1 MKIPQFIILTLIIIA
16 LVGFADSSYL
26 AWKHYSNVSVTCRV
40 FEGCDRVL
48 ASAYATI
55 GNTPVA
61 LFGVIYYGF
70 LLYLLAVYLV
80 YKNPMFLKSF
90 AVFSIVGFL
99 ASLWLLYLQIFVI
112 KAFCFYCLISA
123 ATATSL
129 FILSMFLLFKYKST
143 PQLIKLWKTK

>member
-1 MKIPQFIILTLIIIA
+1 MKISKSLFLLLVLLATAGFLDSGYLT
-16 LVGFADSSYL
+16 
-26 AWKHYSNVSVTCRV
+26 WKHYSDTSVICRV

-48 ASAYATI
+48 ASVYATI

-61 LFGVIYYGF
+61 LFGVVYYGF

-90 AVFSIVGFL
+90 AVFSLVGFL
-99 ASLWLLYLQIFVI
+99 ASLWFLYLQIFVI

-123 ATATSL
+123 ATATGL
-129 FILSMFLLFKYKST
+129 FTLSLLFLFNLSTIKS
-143 PQLIKLWKTK
+143 WKTK

>member
-1 MKIPQFIILTLIIIA
+1 MKISKYLFLLSVVLATAGFLDSGYLT
-16 LVGFADSSYL
+16 
-26 AWKHYSNVSVTCRV
+26 WKHYSNTSVICRV

-61 LFGVIYYGF
+61 LFGVFYYGF

-90 AVFSIVGFL
+90 AVFSLVGFL
-99 ASLWLLYLQIFVI
+99 ASLWFLYLQIFVI
-112 KAFCFYCLISA
+112 QAFCFYCLVSA
-123 ATATSL
+123 VTATGL
-129 FILSMFLLFKYKST
+129 FILSLVFLFELKN
-143 PQLIKLWKTK
+143 LWKTK